1 MDCRSIRAHSGFST
15 EIQDDDPGR
24 VDQPVSQGRKNG
36 TGSDIEETGR
46 QLHGGIE
53 RTQPI
58 ETTHRINDQIRV
70 SSGVPG
76 ERGRQ
81 CLGHCADG

>member
-53 RTQPI
+53 RT
-58 ETTHRINDQIRV
+58 
-70 SSGVPG
+70 
-76 ERGRQ
+76 
-81 CLGHCADG
+81 